1 MTDFINTWLNEPVFV
16 KILVGIA
23 GTLIIMGLV
32 RILQNVVTK
41 SIDNTD
47 VRYRMRKTIVF
58 IGYLF
63 VILFLIGE
71 FSNQLHSITVALGV
85 ASAGIAFALQE
96 VIVSIA
102 GWLTISFG
110 RFYKIGDRIQLS
122 GTVGDVIDIGVFAT
136 TLMEI
141 GEWVKADQYSGRVVR
156 IANSFVFTEP
166 VYNFS
171 ADFPYLWD
179 EIVLPVKYGSDISI
193 ARLILQQTADEVV
206 GEFHQPAERHWKV
219 LFNKYRL
226 EHESVAPIV
235 TLIANDNWLE
245 FTLRYIVDYKKR
257 RVTKDQLFER
267 IVNKIEKSNGK
278 VAIASSTVQLVDLPV
293 IQLDYHNRSSS
304 DEKIFP

>member
-1 MTDFINTWLNEPVFV
+1 MTEFLNKLLNEPLYL
-16 KILVGIA
+16 KIIIGLVGMV
-23 GTLIIMGLV
+23 LIIGLAQL
-32 RILQNVVTK
+32 LQRTLTK
-41 SIDNTD
+41 SIESPDL
-47 VRYRMRKTIVF
+47 RYRMRKMIAFSGYMFAILYLAGVF
-58 IGYLF
+58 S
-63 VILFLIGE
+63 E
-71 FSNQLHSITVALGV
+71 QMHSIAVALGV

-102 GWLTISFG
+102 GWLAISFG
-110 RFYKIGDRIQLS
+110 RFYKIGDRVQLS

-179 EIVLPVKYGSDISI
+179 ELVLPIKYGSNIQLARSI
-193 ARLILQQTADEVV
+193 LEQAAEQVV
-206 GEFHQPAERHWKV
+206 GKYLEPAQTHWKKIYG
-219 LFNKYRL
+219 KYRL
-226 EHESVAPIV
+226 EHESIEPAV

-257 RVTKDQLFER
+257 RVTKDQLFEYIVDR
-267 IVNKIEKSNGK
+267 IEQTENK
-278 VAIASSTVQLVDLPV
+278 VAIASTTLQLVDLPV
-293 IQLDYHNRSSS
+293 VKLDLS
-304 DEKIFP
+304 DKKVQP